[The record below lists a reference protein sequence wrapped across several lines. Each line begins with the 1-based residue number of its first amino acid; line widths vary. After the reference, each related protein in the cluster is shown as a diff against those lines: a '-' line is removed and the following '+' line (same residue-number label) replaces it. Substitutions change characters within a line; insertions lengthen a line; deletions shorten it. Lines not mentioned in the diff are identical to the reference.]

1 MKTLEEITEIFKE
14 ELKDD
19 SVELTR
25 ESTAA
30 DVDGWDSITNT
41 NIVYAIEQK
50 YSIRF
55 KLREILK
62 LKNVGDLVDTINKK
76 LA

>member
-14 ELKDD
+14 ELKDN

-76 LA
+76 LG

>member
-14 ELKDD
+14 ELKDN

>member
-14 ELKDD
+14 ELKDN
-19 SVELTR
+19 SIELTR

-76 LA
+76 LV

>member
-14 ELKDD
+14 ELKDN

-41 NIVYAIEQK
+41 NIVYSIEQK